1 MSRLCKPLALTVPSE
16 QGYQP
21 VGRRRTGES
30 TSCTSA
36 PGSASDSGRE
46 VPLVRNKA
54 ENKKTLVVMNLDRRS
69 TTNHLKGQGC
79 STAVEYTPRDRE
91 AMVSNTA

>member
-1 MSRLCKPLALTVPSE
+1 MYRADYANHWTTISVPSE

-54 ENKKTLVVMNLDRRS
+54 ENKKTTVV
-69 TTNHLKGQGC
+69 TNRGSEVNNEPPAGLQL
-79 STAVEYTPRDRE
+79 
-91 AMVSNTA
+91 

>member
-54 ENKKTLVVMNLDRRS
+54 ENKKT
-69 TTNHLKGQGC
+69 
-79 STAVEYTPRDRE
+79 TAVTNLGSEVNNESSKGPRFLHSGRTH
-91 AMVSNTA
+91 AS